1 MNGLIQSK
9 NIFLTLLIMVMLTAC
24 GQQSSKPAKV
34 PVFSKAAT
42 QSESADSDNATDNSK
57 AVLAVESMAADD
69 EMDATLGEDSAPAT
83 STQTGVVAEQSDE
96 PTSEDVINNIIWDI
110 QARESQ
116 KLAEPAPTIPE
127 GLDPSLA
134 EDALEAAFA
143 LLAKGSLTNEP
154 IAGFALPD
162 KDPTMRRVAL
172 LVPLSGNRRAFGE
185 ELRRGA
191 EMALFSI
198 GKKDIEL
205 LVFDTAGGPTAAAAA
220 KLAVAADV
228 DIIIG
233 PLFTEAAV
241 SARAIASQYNIPML
255 FLSNNTDIGQ
265 QGSWILGY
273 APEQQLDVALA
284 HAINLGQ
291 QKFAVLAQNTPFGQR
306 LKDHALNR
314 LQQFG
319 IMPED
324 VLTLTADM
332 LNDEDLLKGAIKKFA
347 RYQPPEEGAEFTG
360 DPEPP
365 FDSVVFA
372 GDAAFALRTAPVL
385 AYYDV
390 AADGVTYLGNAQW
403 NQRQIH
409 TEPSLQGGV
418 YAIRPTTNDQ
428 TFKKKWGAVWN
439 DHPGLLARLSFDA
452 MAMVIMLAH
461 KDEMDW
467 QSRLISNAGF
477 SGFSGAFRLLPDGGN
492 VRAFELRQIN
502 NGATNLLMAA
512 PAKI

>member
-1 MNGLIQSK
+1 MIM
-9 NIFLTLLIMVMLTAC
+9 LLSAC
-24 GQQSSKPAKV
+24 GQQTSTPAKAPIV
-34 PVFSKAAT
+34 SAAPTQAETVEVISIDNGTEDAPNDTAAVIDTTIVENAETIASIEGGQSDAAT
-42 QSESADSDNATDNSK
+42 AQ
-57 AVLAVESMAADD
+57 
-69 EMDATLGEDSAPAT
+69 G
-83 STQTGVVAEQSDE
+83 DE
-96 PTSEDVINNIIWDI
+96 PRGSDVINNIIWDI
-110 QARESQ
+110 QAKESQ
-116 KLAEPAPTIPE
+116 KQAEPSATIPE

-143 LLAKGSLTNEP
+143 LLAKGSQTTEP
-154 IAGFALPD
+154 IVDFTLPE
-162 KDPTMRRVAL
+162 KSQGVRRVGL
-172 LVPLSGNRRAFGE
+172 LVPLSGERSAFGE

-198 GKKDIEL
+198 GKQDIEL
-205 LVFDTAGGPTAAAAA
+205 IVFDTGGGPTAEMAA
-220 KLAVAADV
+220 KQAVAADV

-241 SARAIASQYNIPML
+241 SARAVISQNNIPML
-255 FLSNNTDIGQ
+255 LLSNNTDIGQ

-273 APEQQLDVALA
+273 APEQQLDVVLA
-284 HAINLGQ
+284 HAITLGQ
-291 QKFAVLAQNTPFGQR
+291 EKFAVIAQNTPFGLK

-314 LQQFG
+314 LEQFG
-319 IMPED
+319 ITPED
-324 VLTLTADM
+324 VLTLNANV
-332 LNDEDLLKGAIKKFA
+332 LNDENLLKDAIKTFA

-390 AADGVTYLGNAQW
+390 ASDGVTYLGNAQW

-409 TEPSLQGGV
+409 NEPSLQGGV
-418 YAIRPTTNDQ
+418 FAVRPTTNDQ
-428 TFKKKWGAVWN
+428 IFNKKWDAVWN
-439 DHPGLLARLSFDA
+439 DKPGLLARLSFDA
-452 MAMVIMLAH
+452 MALVIMLA
-461 KDEMDW
+461 DNDDMDW

-477 SGFSGAFRLLPDGGN
+477 AGFSGAFRLLPDGGN
-492 VRAFELRQIN
+492 VRAFELRQID
-502 NGATNLLMAA
+502 NGATTLLMAA